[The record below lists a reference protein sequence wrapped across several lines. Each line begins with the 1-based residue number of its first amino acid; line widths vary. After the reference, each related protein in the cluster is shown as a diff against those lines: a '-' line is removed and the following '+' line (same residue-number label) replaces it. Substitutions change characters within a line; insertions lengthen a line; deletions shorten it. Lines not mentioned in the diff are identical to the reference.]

1 MVLGLEPSHI
11 HGRGAG
17 SITAQETKI
26 PQTLRH
32 GQNKNKET
40 NKNQDSACRG
50 QKKKNNVY
58 ESALCSYIYIHKS
71 LYNMNIM
78 IFKIKQM

>member
-1 MVLGLEPSHI
+1 MVPWLEPSHI

-26 PQTLRH
+26 PHTLRH

-50 QKKKNNVY
+50 QKKKIMCMNQ
-58 ESALCSYIYIHKS
+58 LCAVTYIYINH
-71 LYNMNIM
+71 YIT
-78 IFKIKQM
+78 

>member
-1 MVLGLEPSHI
+1 MVPWLEPSHI

-26 PQTLRH
+26 PHTLRH

-50 QKKKNNVY
+50 QKKIMCMNQ
-58 ESALCSYIYIHKS
+58 LCAVTYIYINH
-71 LYNMNIM
+71 YIT
-78 IFKIKQM
+78 